1 MSTQFHPP
9 NRGPGPPD
17 IDEHSP
23 DAPGRWAA
31 RLQELAS
38 AQAAQAPEAIQWRE
52 TPPLWQRL
60 KRAISVPIAAAAV
73 VFLAILLFSIG
84 SVWLQPHGA
93 EVSSSDSQVSSE
105 KSDGAFDRLTGVGSA
120 SERAAQDKDQTLP
133 AESIVIH
140 VIGEVAKPG
149 VYKLPAGSRA
159 LAAIEAAGGAN
170 ETAVL
175 SGLNL
180 ARELSDGEQ
189 LLVPNS
195 EQAALAMSNAASG
208 ASGLTGSTPSD
219 SSGPSKLVNL
229 NSADA
234 SALQTL
240 PHIGPALAHRIVD
253 WRASNGAF
261 RSVDQL
267 LEVSG
272 IGEKTFQDLRS
283 LVTV

>member
-1 MSTQFHPP
+1 M
-9 NRGPGPPD
+9 
-17 IDEHSP
+17 
-23 DAPGRWAA
+23 
-31 RLQELAS
+31 
-38 AQAAQAPEAIQWRE
+38 
-52 TPPLWQRL
+52 WQRI
-60 KRAISVPIAAAAV
+60 KRAISVPIAASAV

-93 EVSSSDSQVSSE
+93 DASSSDSQLSPK
-105 KSDGAFDRLTGVGSA
+105 KSAGALGNTAEGTENGQNSRG
-120 SERAAQDKDQTLP
+120 KDQSSSG
-133 AESIVIH
+133 ESIVVH

-180 ARELSDGEQ
+180 ARPLNDGEQ

-195 EQAALAMSNAASG
+195 EQAALALSHAANGASG
-208 ASGLTGSTPSD
+208 ATGVSPGDSTGSGT
-219 SSGPSKLVNL
+219 GTGKLVNL
-229 NSADA
+229 NTADGG
-234 SALQTL
+234 ALESL
-240 PHIGPALAHRIVD
+240 PHIGPALAQRIID

-272 IGEKTFQDLRS
+272 IGEKTFEDLRAF
-283 LVTV
+283 VTV